1 MARFYTPVRYS
12 TPMSTAPQTL
22 DHPAAD
28 RRGALRHPVR
38 VEGVVSGATDARTL
52 VVVTDISEHGCR
64 ILRPAALTGDASITL
79 SFGGFAPFGATVVW
93 TSPKAAGLRFDHPV
107 HAALIAQVVSAAK
120 GRKRAKRL
128 LSPGLVRREERERVW
143 HLNLPVRF
151 EDAAA
156 PAVERRLLKGEL
168 CDLSTDGCRI
178 VSDVPVLP
186 GTGLLLTIADR
197 APILGIVRWS
207 EGDAIGVEFGQP
219 LSPAG
224 VEGLARSLH

>member
-1 MARFYTPVRYS
+1 
-12 TPMSTAPQTL
+12 MSAVPRPL

-38 VEGVVSGATDARTL
+38 VEGVVSGSTAERTS
-52 VVVTDISEHGCR
+52 VFVTDISEHGCR
-64 ILRPAALTGDASITL
+64 IARPAVLTRDTSITL

-143 HLNLPVRF
+143 HLKLPVGF
-151 EDAAA
+151 EDVAA
-156 PAVERRLLKGEL
+156 PATDRPVLEGEL

-178 VSDVPVLP
+178 TSAIAVLP
-186 GTGLLLTIADR
+186 GTGLLLAIANR
-197 APILGIVRWS
+197 SPILGIVRWS
-207 EGDAIGVEFGQP
+207 QDGAIGVEFGQP
-219 LSPAG
+219 LSPAT
-224 VEGLARSLH
+224 VRDLARSFD